1 MFGRRDYYIVW
12 SYDSCSGVRHT
23 EIVRASSL
31 GAAWRKV
38 CKKHYLPIYMREGRP
53 LSLERKRY
61 EA

>member
-12 SYDSCSGVRHT
+12 SYDSGSDVRHT

-53 LSLERKRY
+53 L
-61 EA
+61 